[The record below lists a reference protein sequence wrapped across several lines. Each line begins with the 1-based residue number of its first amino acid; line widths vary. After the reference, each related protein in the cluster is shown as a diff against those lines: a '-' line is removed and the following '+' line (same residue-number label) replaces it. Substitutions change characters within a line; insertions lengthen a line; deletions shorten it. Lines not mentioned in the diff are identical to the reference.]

1 MFTFRGAH
9 RRTHRGGLTRPLV
22 RSLPGA
28 PPLLDSRIF
37 PPKECAGVRLSP
49 PRPSPAA
56 GSLRPL
62 SAAAVV
68 EGDRSARTPPRSPST
83 RSGRRSPSPGPAGQ
97 ASPPRITS
105 SNRSALAAPWRRIA
119 PAAFAFSI
127 RSGHRARSH
136 YPLVWAHSRRRN
148 FLPKFVSFAVSFETA
163 VTNTHLPVR
172 GAEKFWWVLFFI
184 TVLSIDQ
191 GYEVTLLGAES
202 GPTEEIG
209 LRGKIFF
216 SFQFTTVK
224 TWCASS
230 DSVILESWHCT

>member
-62 SAAAVV
+62 SAAAVI

-119 PAAFAFSI
+119 PAAFGSRFVAGTALVRII
-127 RSGHRARSH
+127 RSCGR
-136 YPLVWAHSRRRN
+136 
-148 FLPKFVSFAVSFETA
+148 T
-163 VTNTHLPVR
+163 R
-172 GAEKFWWVLFFI
+172 GGGIFSQNLFP
-184 TVLSIDQ
+184 SPS
-191 GYEVTLLGAES
+191 LL
-202 GPTEEIG
+202 
-209 LRGKIFF
+209 K
-216 SFQFTTVK
+216 QQ
-224 TWCASS
+224 
-230 DSVILESWHCT
+230 